1 MVGRRYPYQSDL
13 MWVKINVPIK
23 MIRIDEIWLNR
34 GELSEMKWNEWMD
47 GFDFVNPMRKSL
59 WVSWECPYQ
68 SDLSESENESP
79 YQNEWNRWDLNELM
93 WIERLEVKWVIWRI
107 WLCEPYGNGPM
118 VGWRCPYQ
126 SDLNEPY
133 EKVPIKMNGIDEIW
147 MNWSELSE
155 MKWNEWMDGFNEI
168 NPMRK
173 SLWVGWECPYQSDLS
188 ESENQCPYQNEWNR
202 WEMNKMKWIEVNRGK
217 MSEWMDLIRST
228 LWEGPYGRV
237 KVSLCKWLEWKW
249 KWMSLS
255 KWMESMRNE
264 WNEVSRVK
272 WSEMSEWMDLMR
284 STLWKSPYGR

>member
-168 NPMRK
+168 NPMEK
-173 SLWVGWECPYQSDLS
+173 SLWSIEGVPIKVTWV
-188 ESENQCPYQNEWNR
+188 
-202 WEMNKMKWIEVNRGK
+202 KMIWPNPI
-217 MSEWMDLIRST
+217 
-228 LWEGPYGRV
+228 
-237 KVSLCKWLEWKW
+237 
-249 KWMSLS
+249 

-264 WNEVSRVK
+264 LEEVSRMN
-272 WSEMSEWMDLMR
+272 WSE
-284 STLWKSPYGR
+284 